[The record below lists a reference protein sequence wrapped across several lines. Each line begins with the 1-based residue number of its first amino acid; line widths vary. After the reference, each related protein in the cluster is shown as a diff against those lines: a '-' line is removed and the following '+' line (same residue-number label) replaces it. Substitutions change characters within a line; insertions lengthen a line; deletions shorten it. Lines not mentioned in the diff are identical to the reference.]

1 MSKKDRALNIGK
13 EEIEILG
20 QVVDDNRFNFSAE
33 DLAAVKGTEGG
44 AAPSSKPFGRAQVVL
59 KKVRAMRKAAMKAH
73 FKQQRDQ
80 KAAAKA
86 PISREEVAKSF
97 VGMKEGQELGASIA
111 VFLDILVKNKL
122 TTMKE
127 FDRLWQEKVLDG
139 RHPDPCPQC
148 KGYEPKP
155 KKGADHCIIDP
166 EHRTTVLAKEAFPD
180 LKGAKAKRVIQC
192 QSYEYDANPNPD
204 FPEENEDEKSNDN
217 KEGAND
223 NGGTA

>member
-1 MSKKDRALNIGK
+1 MSKKDRAIIIG
-13 EEIEILG
+13 EEELSTLA
-20 QVVDDNRFNFSAE
+20 QVVNNDRFKFSAE
-33 DLAAVKGTEGG
+33 DFEAVKGTEGG
-44 AAPSSKPFGRAQVVL
+44 TGKSFWRAQVVL
-59 KKVRAMRKAAMKAH
+59 RKAKAMQKAAIKNYM
-73 FKQQRDQ
+73 KQQRD
-80 KAAAKA
+80 AEAVAKA
-86 PISREEVAKSF
+86 PISRKEAAKSF
-97 VGMKEGQELGASIA
+97 VAIKEGQELGASLHA
-111 VFLDILVKNKL
+111 LLDILVKNKL